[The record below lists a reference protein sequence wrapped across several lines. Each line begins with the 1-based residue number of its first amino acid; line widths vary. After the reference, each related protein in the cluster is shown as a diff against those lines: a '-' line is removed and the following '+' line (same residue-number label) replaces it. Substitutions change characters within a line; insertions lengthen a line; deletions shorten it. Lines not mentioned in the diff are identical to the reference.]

1 MVLFQMVAHYDG
13 SNLLLNI
20 FEEMCAHNMNLFFR
34 QSVKW
39 TPKLQECDCF
49 SVFVIVMGADA
60 DILL

>member
-1 MVLFQMVAHYDG
+1 
-13 SNLLLNI
+13 
-20 FEEMCAHNMNLFFR
+20 MCAHNMNLFFR

-39 TPKLQECDCF
+39 TPKLQKCDCF